1 MCGKKKKKPS
11 EYKHWTKD
19 SQLNPLKLI
28 LCWLFQV
35 PVLSICKQYLNTFT
49 TAALQVDNFSL
60 IKKKTFISSFLVI
73 MKVLEAKIL
82 SEWILNPWIFLNNTQ
97 NALSIWSFMDINNEF
112 WVVLD
117 GHCINRAHMTKES
130 MVPQSPLYEPWGVNV
145 LASLSECEASDTQTV
160 MWFSRTLL
168 CCGNDMIWICL
179 LTNTISVACN
189 YYNVEPQRVYKHCHE
204 INTLDFSFRCLW
216 FYAHI
221 HTFELKKINTCIT
234 GYIIKQFHP
243 YNFLQS
249 STLLLITL
257 EFVKKTHI
265 W

>member
-1 MCGKKKKKPS
+1 MNSKSLNIS
-11 EYKHWTKD
+11 EY
-19 SQLNPLKLI
+19 SRYFFN
-28 LCWLFQV
+28 
-35 PVLSICKQYLNTFT
+35 
-49 TAALQVDNFSL
+49 
-60 IKKKTFISSFLVI
+60 
-73 MKVLEAKIL
+73 
-82 SEWILNPWIFLNNTQ
+82 
-97 NALSIWSFMDINNEF
+97 MDINNEF

-145 LASLSECEASDTQTV
+145 LASLSVNVKPVIRKQLL
-160 MWFSRTLL
+160 WFSRTLL

-204 INTLDFSFRCLW
+204 ILQLTSPSW

-257 EFVKKTHI
+257 VFVKKTHI